1 MDLFEEY
8 SDSELKVINIQ
19 FLGLKQ
25 KAWEFSR
32 GMRLYRDYMYP
43 DDDTLLAVKDE
54 YSYTMDA
61 DNRGFTGLTRTIRW
75 YDRNGVEQL
84 SKDVTPELNIKN
96 IKTLNRE
103 VRQGR
108 IDYMV
113 AAAEEL
119 AILSQVVPE
128 PFATDFLKASNN
140 IDVLLK
146 YYEIEINHY
155 IQNNRMDFDLAINN
169 EANAAMIEILGL
181 MVRPPD
187 ALFPTGLTIKQSI
200 MHQLTGSYS

>member
-1 MDLFEEY
+1 MFDLFEEFNV
-8 SDSELKVINIQ
+8 DELKITNIQ

-32 GMRLYRDYMYP
+32 GMRLYRDYTYP
-43 DDDTLLAVKDE
+43 DDDSLIAVKDE
-54 YSYTMDA
+54 YNYIMTP
-61 DNRGFTGLTRTIRW
+61 DNRGFTDLTRTIRW
-75 YDRNGVEQL
+75 YDRAGVEQL

-119 AILSQVVPE
+119 AVLSAVVPE

-146 YYEIEINHY
+146 YYEIEIDHY
-155 IQNNRMDFDLAINN
+155 IQNDRMDFELAINN
-169 EANAAMIEILGL
+169 ESNAAMIEIHNL

-200 MHQLTGSYS
+200 LHQLTGTY